1 MACYYIV
8 ISSTHLSNGHFR
20 NIKGVFRG
28 PLCKNGNKTLDYA
41 EKEKAITKAL
51 EDLKANFYCELCDKQ
66 YYKHQE
72 FDNHINSYDHAHKQ
86 RLKELK
92 QREFARNVASKSRK
106 DEKKQEK
113 ALKRLHELAELRKQ
127 VRCAPGSGPMFK
139 STTVAVKNPPG
150 KNHPCTN
157 LVTEGPD
164 SKATDPECGMAGNTL
179 ETGRGTNKSPASCMA
194 DVRKVELCKLGKQI
208 RGQKVGF
215 SFSFPKKVPVKLE
228 SSAAVF
234 CENSEEGAGK
244 KNAILKH
251 KINGKTSNI
260 QTGTVA
266 ETAVDL
272 ASNKHQQQ
280 NNGHSVVE
288 TLLKEVPQEL
298 AIKGFDYGIGE
309 TTNLSSCVSQVQCR
323 SKPKL
328 PMLVSVPSMK
338 QDTLQKEVKATEN
351 AMMENFGPNE
361 DVAVSSQVINSFRES
376 EGSTP
381 SDELTQ
387 RVHVTGET
395 LNSLPEIGCSEKQVA
410 EITARGMQNNPCLCR
425 RPDAPFFPVISKDE
439 STVLQ
444 WPSEMLHFTS
454 TQPSITFCCNPL
466 YFDFR
471 SSKSKGCAE
480 EIRSKANDLET
491 TLSSQKEPRRPCVNA
506 KGDFLNSCSDM
517 NLNISRLNAQDIICN
532 NETYHAGQKNDLDV
546 CNKQVVGLKHRHN
559 GTEQEAS
566 IREIIS
572 YCKPKKFKKHRRSSR
587 HLRHKRRKHRTAGG
601 FKHWRG
607 EGKQIHL
614 CKKMKRSKI
623 SGECRSRK
631 TSEVGEGSSS
641 SGPIELSGEEH
652 VIDSD
657 ECKDGHGKMSTENS
671 EGSPGHFED
680 KFDQSNKT
688 SEKLD
693 IFWKN
698 IDCDAP
704 KRNTLKNKCIHRICN
719 TNNEAE
725 GKRAG
730 SDAEFDAFPID
741 NETKT
746 VCRQQKTCSLARNP
760 AGDSSSD
767 TCLHKR
773 KQRRAGN
780 GYNSFSDVE
789 YSDQLSDERHS
800 CQNHS
805 KKRRYAS
812 LNGEAGIIYRKRC
825 RYRYSLSPHKDHKQR
840 LNSPHRRWSQVGSS
854 SVDFN
859 HKNRKESRQEKQQC
873 QARHNL
879 KSNASERGSCLTSD
893 GLLPCYPSLQ
903 DNTWGVSAPNDPG
916 KDKNMISVPPS
927 MTEERYTSM
936 VKPSMGC
943 SVGDVHSKANNQ
955 LLDRPVS
962 KITPC
967 DMREVDVQTESR
979 LSEMWINRT
988 DPTGD
993 VLLPRLS
1000 FVLEDST
1007 EAPHSEQEHNQGLLQ
1022 KDGITQKQ
1030 ADPCGDTVKDIKASL
1045 NEVFLCRYEAIPKGC
1060 AEGRWLQGSS
1070 NIPHSNAQQKDAM
1083 SLTGNRPQKSEQL
1096 SKPFSPLSQ
1105 TISFAPEEIEKY
1117 RQLQM
1122 QAQQHIEQQKLDSR
1136 VKAPSSTAVGPMQP
1150 PVPRQQSVTT
1160 ASITTI
1166 HRSVLQR
1173 HPATASMTTGSF
1185 IQPHLQSLPHI
1196 HPLPPHLTHIS
1207 LAHALYPGGPPT
1219 FLAAPQLHIIP
1230 ACALQPDH
1238 FALHPLPAAAL
1249 FPPLLTLH
1257 TPAIPLHHFLNSTFA
1272 TQDFLHLT
1280 GAPT

>member
-1 MACYYIV
+1 MARYYIV

-28 PLCKNGNKTLDYA
+28 PLCKNGSKTLDYA

-106 DEKKQEK
+106 DERKQEK

-150 KNHPCTN
+150 KKHPCTN
-157 LVTEGPD
+157 LVTEGSD
-164 SKATDPECGMAGNTL
+164 SKQMDPECGMDGSTL
-179 ETGRGTNKSPASCMA
+179 ESTGRGKNKSPASCTA
-194 DVRKVELCKLGKQI
+194 DVRTVEHCKLGKQI

-244 KNAILKH
+244 KNAILKQ
-251 KINGKTSNI
+251 KVNAKTSNI
-260 QTGTVA
+260 QAGSVA

-272 ASNKHQQQ
+272 TSNKHLQQ
-280 NNGHSVVE
+280 NNGHSAVE

-298 AIKGFDYGIGE
+298 LMKGADYGVGE
-309 TTNLSSCVSQVQCR
+309 TTNLSPCVSQVQCR

-338 QDTLQKEVKATEN
+338 QDTPQKEEKATEN
-351 AMMENFGPNE
+351 AMTENFGPNE
-361 DVAVSSQVINSFRES
+361 GVAVSSQVINSLLQS

-381 SDELTQ
+381 PDQSTQ

-395 LNSLPEIGCSEKQVA
+395 LHSSPGNCCSEKEVA
-410 EITARGMQNNPCLCR
+410 EIAGVQNNPCLHR
-425 RPDAPFFPVISKDE
+425 RPDTPFFPVISKDD

-454 TQPSITFCCNPL
+454 TQPSIIFCCNPL
-466 YFDFR
+466 HFDFR
-471 SSKSKGCAE
+471 SPKSKGCAE

-491 TLSSQKEPRRPCVNA
+491 PQSSPKELRRPCVNA
-506 KGDFLNSCSDM
+506 RGDSLNCCSDM
-517 NLNISRLNAQDIICN
+517 KLNIPRLNAQDTVCSF
-532 NETYHAGQKNDLDV
+532 ETYHAGQKSDLGV
-546 CNKQVVGLKHRHN
+546 CNEQVVGLKHHHN
-559 GTEQEAS
+559 GTEQEES

-587 HLRHKRRKHRTAGG
+587 HLRHKRRKHRTAED

-607 EGKQIHL
+607 EGKQVHS
-614 CKKMKRSKI
+614 CKKMKRRKI
-623 SGECRSRK
+623 AGEWRSRN

-641 SGPIELSGEEH
+641 SGPIELSDEEH
-652 VIDSD
+652 ATGSA
-657 ECKDGHGKMSTENS
+657 EYKAGHGKVNT

-680 KFDQSNKT
+680 KCDQSNET

-693 IFWKN
+693 GFWKN
-698 IDCDAP
+698 IDCDAA
-704 KRNTLKNKCIHRICN
+704 KRNTLKNKCIDRICN

-725 GKRAG
+725 GKRACRED
-730 SDAEFDAFPID
+730 DAEPDGFPID

-746 VCRQQKTCSLARNP
+746 VFRQQKTCSLARNP
-760 AGDSSSD
+760 AGDLSSD
-767 TCLHKR
+767 ACLHKR

-780 GYNSFSDVE
+780 GYNSFSDAE

-812 LNGEAGIIYRKRC
+812 LNGEAVVIYRKRC
-825 RYRYSLSPHKDHKQR
+825 RYRYSSSPHRDHKQR
-840 LNSPHRRWSQVGSS
+840 LDSPHRRWSQVGSS

-859 HKNRKESRQEKQQC
+859 HKNRKEARQEKQQC
-873 QARHNL
+873 QARHSS
-879 KSNASERGSCLTSD
+879 KSKASERGSCLTS
-893 GLLPCYPSLQ
+893 GGPLPCYPSLQ
-903 DNTWGVSAPNDPG
+903 ENMWEVSAPIDAG
-916 KDKNMISVPPS
+916 KDKNMISVLPS
-927 MTEERYTSM
+927 MTEECYSSM

-943 SVGDVHSKANNQ
+943 SVGDVHPKANNQ
-955 LLDRPVS
+955 LPDRPVS
-962 KITPC
+962 KMTPC
-967 DMREVDVQTESR
+967 DMHEADAHTESR
-979 LSEMWINRT
+979 FSEMWINRT
-988 DPTGD
+988 APAGD

-1000 FVLEDST
+1000 FVLEDGT
-1007 EAPHSEQEHNQGLLQ
+1007 EVLHSQQAHNRGLSH
-1022 KDGITQKQ
+1022 KDGSPQKK
-1030 ADPCGDTVKDIKASL
+1030 ADPCGDGIKDIKASL
-1045 NEVFLCRYEAIPKGC
+1045 NEVFVCHYEAIP
-1060 AEGRWLQGSS
+1060 EGHSEGTRLQGSS
-1070 NIPHSNAQQKDAM
+1070 NIPHSKVQQTDAM
-1083 SLTGNRPQKSEQL
+1083 SLAGDRPQKSEQL

-1117 RQLQM
+1117 RRLQM

-1136 VKAPSSTAVGPMQP
+1136 AKAPSSAAAGPLRP

-1166 HRSVLQR
+1166 HRTVLQH
-1173 HPATASMTTGSF
+1173 HPATTTMAAGSF
-1185 IQPHLQSLPHI
+1185 IQPRLRSLPHL
-1196 HPLPPHLTHIS
+1196 HPLPPHLAHIS
-1207 LAHALYPGGPPT
+1207 LAPALYPGIPPT

-1230 ACALQPDH
+1230 ACALQLDH
-1238 FALHPLPAAAL
+1238 FALHPLPAATF